1 MDHII
6 QIDTDVFLFL
16 NGLHNSFFDFIM
28 YWVSTTVLWIP
39 LWLYFIYLLISEY
52 KKQAVWLIVA
62 LLVAVSLADSISVHL
77 FKNVFERLRPCHNE
91 EIASLVHI
99 VRDHCGGKYGFVS
112 SHAANMFAIAVF
124 MGNALKPKFKYA
136 FVLLLLWATLISYS
150 RIYLG
155 VHYPADVIGGGL
167 LGSLIAFVIW
177 RAISRT
183 VSNDEE

>member
-1 MDHII
+1 MEQII
-6 QIDTDVFLFL
+6 QIDTDIFLFL

-52 KKQAVWLIVA
+52 KKQAVWLILA

-91 EIASLVHI
+91 EIVNLVHI
-99 VRDHCGGKYGFVS
+99 VKDHCGGKYGFVS

-177 RAISRT
+177 RVISGAIGS
-183 VSNDEE
+183 DGE